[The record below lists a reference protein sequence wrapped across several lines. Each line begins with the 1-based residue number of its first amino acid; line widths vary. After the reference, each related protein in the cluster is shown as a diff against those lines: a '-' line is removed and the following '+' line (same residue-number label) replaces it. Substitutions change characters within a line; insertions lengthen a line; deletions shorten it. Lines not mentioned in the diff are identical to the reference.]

1 MFDFEWREKGIK
13 FKMEQINEIMQQ
25 PGVENIVDS
34 IIVITLS
41 VLIYKGIAHFLKKGE
56 ENSNTKLLK
65 SKKGKTYMKLTR
77 SLIRYVFIVI
87 TLLIVLQIN
96 GIYVS
101 SMLAGVGIAGVIIG
115 FAVQDAL
122 KDIIKGINIIS
133 DSYYQVGDVI
143 KYKDIEGKVLV
154 VGLKTTKVEDVRT
167 FNIVSIANR
176 NIDQVEVVSNLINI
190 DIPMPYEMKVVES
203 EKVIDNILKK
213 INDLD
218 NLLKCE
224 YRGVNELSE
233 SCIKYQ
239 IKVYCKPIHKVQM
252 RRDALRCILLGLEE
266 NDIKVPY
273 NQIDVH
279 YKDEIVKK

>member
-1 MFDFEWREKGIK
+1 MEKL
-13 FKMEQINEIMQQ
+13 NEIMQQ

-34 IIVITLS
+34 IIVIALS
-41 VLIYKGIAHFLKKGE
+41 VLIYKGISHFLKKGE
-56 ENSNTKLLK
+56 ENSNAKMLK
-65 SKKGKTYMKLTR
+65 SKKGKTYMKLIR
-77 SLIRYVFIVI
+77 SLIRYVFIVV
-87 TLLIVLQIN
+87 TVLILLQIN
-96 GIYVS
+96 GIDVS

-143 KYKDIEGKVLV
+143 KYKDVEGKVLV
-154 VGLKTTKVEDVRT
+154 VGLKTTKVEDVRS

-190 DIPMPYEMKVVES
+190 DIPMPYEMKVEES
-203 EKVIDNILKK
+203 EKVIDDILKK
-213 INDLD
+213 INDLE

-224 YRGVNELSE
+224 YTGVNDLSD
-233 SCIKYQ
+233 SFIKYQ
-239 IKVYCKPIHKVQM
+239 IKVYCKPIHKVPM
-252 RRDALRCILLGLEE
+252 RREVLRCILLGLEE